1 MNFYSAWSDDGCSVE
16 VSNRTHTTCTCNH
29 LTNFAILMDVVDDI
43 PTSLLSILDDNLRI
57 LIYISISISIL
68 LLIVAIITLK
78 MFNGLLIKVR
88 SRSNRHSVTNTNQTN
103 ATITA
108 TAPVA
113 NNLTANNNNLNNNLA
128 GSNQLMNAQN
138 NINRQMNIRTP
149 IPASR
154 TNINHTNNTII
165 TPADQSPANIH
176 LLHHHHHHHLH
187 HHLVTPAA
195 AAAATPFQHNHNQ
208 QLQQLNQ
215 QLTQHF
221 QSLQLANATNPNLRN
236 NLENINLR
244 DFSV

>member
-1 MNFYSAWSDDGCSVE
+1 
-16 VSNRTHTTCTCNH
+16 
-29 LTNFAILMDVVDDI
+29 
-43 PTSLLSILDDNLRI
+43 
-57 LIYISISISIL
+57 
-68 LLIVAIITLK
+68 

-103 ATITA
+103 ATIAA
-108 TAPVA
+108 TVPVA
-113 NNLTANNNNLNNNLA
+113 NNLTANNNANNNNLNNLA

-138 NINRQMNIRTP
+138 NLNRQMNIRTP

-165 TPADQSPANIH
+165 TPADQTPANIH

-187 HHLVTPAA
+187 HHLVTPTTAA
-195 AAAATPFQHNHNQ
+195 AATTTPFQHNHNQ

-221 QSLQLANATNPNLRN
+221 QSLQLANAASTNPNLRN